1 MEINKKRPKLLAVII
16 ILTIIGGLWGII
28 SSFPFFTLYNSI
40 KQGGIT
46 VSDKVSIQQV
56 QPNTPASEAQLMKGD
71 TIVSIN
77 GKGIASSSE
86 FVNISNAN
94 QGKEV
99 SIVFIRNGSTQTV
112 QLIPRIN
119 PPAGEGRL
127 GIVLANTGVE
137 KKSTVELIPQ
147 VIIRSYAGFEER
159 PVFFF
164 STQTYQDKQLTRLQS
179 LFFGIITV
187 AIGIGLWKWK
197 KWAFYGYLLSA
208 GYGVIASIPYLAN
221 PAHYSTAKKIQPLF
235 FPIEQTPNLTDT
247 IIVIVSLVIALLLAY
262 YIFRQKKFF
271 PSN

>member
-1 MEINKKRPKLLAVII
+1 MEKNKKRSKFLAAII
-16 ILTIIGGLWGII
+16 ILTIIGGFWGII
-28 SSFPFFTLYNSI
+28 SSFPFFTLYTSI

-56 QPNTPASEAQLMKGD
+56 QPNTPASDVQLMKGD

-77 GKGIASSSE
+77 GKNITSSSD
-86 FVNISNAN
+86 FVDISNAN

-99 SIVFIRNGSTQTV
+99 TVVIERNDSTQTV
-112 QLIPRIN
+112 QLVPRIN
-119 PPAGEGRL
+119 PPPNEGRL
-127 GIVLANTGVE
+127 GIVLTNTGVE
-137 KKSTVELIPQ
+137 KKSTFELIPQ
-147 VIIRSYAGFEER
+147 VIIRSYSGIEER

-164 STQTYQDKQLTRLQS
+164 STQTYQDKKLTRLQS
-179 LFFGIITV
+179 LFFGIVFV
-187 AIGIGLWKWK
+187 AIGIGLWKWR

-247 IIVIVSLVIALLLAY
+247 IIVIVSLVIGLLFAY
-262 YIFRQKKFF
+262 YVFRHKKLFQ
-271 PSN
+271 

>member
-1 MEINKKRPKLLAVII
+1 MDKNKKRPKFLAVII

-28 SSFPFFTLYNSI
+28 SSFPFFSLYTSI

-77 GKGIASSSE
+77 GKSIISSSD

-99 SIVFIRNGSTQTV
+99 TVVIERSGNTQTV
-112 QLIPRIN
+112 QIVPRIN
-119 PPAGEGRL
+119 PPSNEGRL
-127 GIVLANTGVE
+127 GIVLTNTGVE
-137 KKSTVELIPQ
+137 KKSTFELIPQ
-147 VIIRSYAGFEER
+147 VIIRPYSGIEER
-159 PVFFF
+159 PIFFF
-164 STQTYQDKQLTRLQS
+164 STQTYQDKKLTRLQS
-179 LFFGIITV
+179 LFFGIVFV
-187 AIGIGLWKWK
+187 AIGISLWKWK
-197 KWAFYGYLLSA
+197 KWAFYGYLLSVA
-208 GYGVIASIPYLAN
+208 YGIVVSIPYLAN

-247 IIVIVSLVIALLLAY
+247 IIVVVSLIIGLLLAY
-262 YIFRQKKFF
+262 YVFRQKKLF
-271 PSN
+271 

>member
-1 MEINKKRPKLLAVII
+1 MDMKKKRPKLLTVII
-16 ILTIIGGLWGII
+16 ILTIIGGLWGIV
-28 SSFPFFTLYNSI
+28 SSFPIFSLYNSI

-56 QPNTPASEAQLMKGD
+56 QPNTPASEAQLVQGD

-77 GKGIASSSE
+77 GKTITSSSE
-86 FVNISNAN
+86 FVDVSNAN

-99 SIVFIRNGSTQTV
+99 TVVIESGGSTRTV
-112 QLIPRIN
+112 QLVPRIN
-119 PPAGEGRL
+119 PPPNEGRL
-127 GIVLANTGVE
+127 GIVLTNTGVE
-137 KKSTVELIPQ
+137 KKSTFELIPQ
-147 VIIRSYAGFEER
+147 VIIRSYSGFEER

-164 STQTYQDKQLTRLQS
+164 STQTYQDKKLSRLQS

-208 GYGVIASIPYLAN
+208 GYGVIASIQYLAN

-247 IIVIVSLVIALLLAY
+247 IIVIVSLVIGLLLAY
-262 YIFRQKKFF
+262 YIFRQKKLFQ
-271 PSN
+271 

>member
-1 MEINKKRPKLLAVII
+1 MEKNKKRPKFLSVII
-16 ILTIIGGLWGII
+16 ILTVIGGLWGII
-28 SSFPFFTLYNSI
+28 SSFPFFSLYTSI

-46 VSDKVSIQQV
+46 VRTVSIQQV

-77 GKGIASSSE
+77 GKAITSSSE
-86 FVNISNAN
+86 FVEISNAN

-99 SIVFIRNGSTQTV
+99 TVVIERSGSTRTIQIV
-112 QLIPRIN
+112 PRIN
-119 PPAGEGRL
+119 PPSNEGRL
-127 GIVLANTGVE
+127 GIILTNTGVE
-137 KKSTVELIPQ
+137 KKSTFELIPP
-147 VIIRSYAGFEER
+147 VIIRSYSGFEER
-159 PVFFF
+159 PVFSF

-187 AIGIGLWKWK
+187 AISIGLWKWK

-208 GYGVIASIPYLAN
+208 GFGVIASIPYLVN

-262 YIFRQKKFF
+262 YIFRQKKSF